1 MKDDKYVF
9 YIVSEM
15 NTVGN
20 SSGEKCHLVKKNKK
34 YRRKSFAAGGTGGL
48 NLAICG
54 TNNYFK

>member
-20 SSGEKCHLVKKNKK
+20 SSGEKCHLVKKNI
-34 YRRKSFAAGGTGGL
+34 AENHL
-48 NLAICG
+48 LQEVLVD
-54 TNNYFK
+54 